1 MTVADNIEQLF
12 KQVEAAADSFFAGD
26 PAPVMAL
33 WSRADD
39 VTIFGGSGSRA
50 QGWTAVRPRIEWA
63 AARFR
68 GGHGTLESL
77 AMGESGDLAYTI
89 YIEQGEMRADGSD
102 ELRPVALRVTQIY
115 RREDGDWKITLRGLF
130 TKET

>member
-50 QGWTAVRPRIEWA
+50 QGWTAVRPRIQMFEDADYSGNWFWLA
-63 AARFR
+63 ESHMWTDLIRVSR
-68 GGHGTLESL
+68 GGWFG
-77 AMGESGDLAYTI
+77 GDN
-89 YIEQGEMRADGSD
+89 G
-102 ELRPVALRVTQIY
+102 
-115 RREDGDWKITLRGLF
+115 
-130 TKET
+130 